1 MQQGG
6 VPQSNFLE
14 RRHRP
19 QNLRHQSHV
28 TGTATVERHTV
39 AWTVNFLVAL
49 LIGFYGLVW
58 NRLLVGFGL
67 VFVSLL
73 RGQKAWPLGGSIHSH
88 TLLTTI
94 AVLSS
99 PCCGREGGRVQRLL
113 AQAARVLGQA
123 LAALQ
128 R

>member
-1 MQQGG
+1 M
-6 VPQSNFLE
+6 
-14 RRHRP
+14 
-19 QNLRHQSHV
+19 
-28 TGTATVERHTV
+28 
-39 AWTVNFLVAL
+39 
-49 LIGFYGLVW
+49 
-58 NRLLVGFGL
+58 
-67 VFVSLL
+67 
-73 RGQKAWPLGGSIHSH
+73 RGQKAWPLGGSIH
-88 TLLTTI
+88 TLWTTI